1 MKKEISLPIEEVGDI
16 RIGGIIDRLDFIG
29 EGSAQKMRVIDYKS
43 GGYNDDTHKKK
54 MSATWEELMTDKNKG
69 YVRQTMMYSY
79 AVEQSLRVESQ
90 EARVEPHLYFCS
102 KNLLSD
108 TMDTSI
114 ELEGETIS
122 NFKILSDTFKQQL
135 TAKAKE
141 LLTTT
146 EFPQCEEKDCP
157 SFCEFFKLCG
167 RKPNEF

>member
-1 MKKEISLPIEEVGDI
+1 
-16 RIGGIIDRLDFIG
+16 
-29 EGSAQKMRVIDYKS
+29 
-43 GGYNDDTHKKK
+43 
-54 MSATWEELMTDKNKG
+54 MTDKNKG

-122 NFKILSDTFKQQL
+122 NFKILSEQFEQQL
-135 TAKAKE
+135 TSKAKE

-146 EFPQCEEKDCP
+146 EFPQCEEGECP
-157 SFCEFFKLCG
+157 PYCEFFKLCN

>member
-1 MKKEISLPIEEVGDI
+1 
-16 RIGGIIDRLDFIG
+16 
-29 EGSAQKMRVIDYKS
+29 
-43 GGYNDDTHKKK
+43 
-54 MSATWEELMTDKNKG
+54 
-69 YVRQTMMYSY
+69 
-79 AVEQSLRVESQ
+79 
-90 EARVEPHLYFCS
+90 
-102 KNLLSD
+102 
-108 TMDTSI
+108 MDTSI

-122 NFKILSDTFKQQL
+122 NFKILSEQFKQQL

>member
-1 MKKEISLPIEEVGDI
+1 M
-16 RIGGIIDRLDFIG
+16 
-29 EGSAQKMRVIDYKS
+29 
-43 GGYNDDTHKKK
+43 T
-54 MSATWEELMTDKNKG
+54 ATWEELMTDKNKG

-79 AVEQSLRVESQ
+79 AVEQSLKSQ

-114 ELEGETIS
+114 ELEGEMIS
-122 NFKILSDTFKQQL
+122 NFSKLSDTFKQQL

-146 EFPQCEEKDCP
+146 EFPQCEDNECP
-157 SFCEFFKLCG
+157 PYCEFFKLCG
-167 RKPNEF
+167 RKPKDF